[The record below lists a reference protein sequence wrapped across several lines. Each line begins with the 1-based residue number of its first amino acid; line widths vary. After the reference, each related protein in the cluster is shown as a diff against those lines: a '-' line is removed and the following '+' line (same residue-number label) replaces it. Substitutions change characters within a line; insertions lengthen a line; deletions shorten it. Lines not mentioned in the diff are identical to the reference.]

1 MSWLRVLVLGIGLVG
16 VSVAAAQD
24 GKNAGKL
31 DPNKLVGTWKLV
43 SGKYGGRKSTLPEV
57 QVCSNNRRRQVTK
70 SLFAREGKP

>member
-31 DPNKLVGTWKLV
+31 DPNKLVGTYKLTD
-43 SGKYGGRKSTLPEV
+43 GLKAGEKLTDDA
-57 QVCSNNRRRQVTK
+57 K
-70 SLFAREGKP
+70 